1 MSSQRYDVFVSYSK
15 HDRAR
20 VILFVDALEAV
31 GLTVFWD
38 KKIPPGATW
47 AQWIGD
53 ALAASSFVVLCLTPS
68 TVTSSF
74 VEAEIRHSQDRV
86 IPALFEPTGLPLEW
100 EALIGRIQR
109 VDLTQSRFNPE
120 DPQFSRLL
128 SVLTGQT
135 SEADGLGLDELEA
148 QARQLI
154 ENSSPKDRCLAI
166 ALAVMG
172 GASSDVVSTTASYFE
187 SLLMDEEDRAKT
199 KLTFEPFNKR
209 LARLGAEQFTRPDA
223 RFNVQVTCA
232 RYVNPA
238 LSHRVF
244 ALSWSD
250 YEPLRDAIIAWIVD
264 WSADTWRWIRLRLAL
279 SLGVLAQDEGRFDG
293 VWRRVLR
300 PMLFDNTPRR
310 GTQAAERFDV
320 ADAALFFAAKHPE
333 RRQTVEEIL
342 KDLISEQSRSR
353 RLDSETAIPPPAVD
367 GDKAPAADGGAKED
381 ISSTTAR
388 ADAPAD
394 AGTSVNG
401 DHLASGGSDYI
412 RSYVL
417 ARLAFGETGATFPDL
432 AIKALKRLA
441 DKNQHQVLVRILETS
456 FRDAISTARETGD
469 LSLRN
474 PMDLLS
480 GLLKWAHDALQDDAR
495 EDMPLPLEIFAYGLS
510 CFPLH
515 SDDPTRFSLAAI
527 LKSKRGIACLRWGFL
542 AGLALPETR
551 DTFEKLLRDWRDLQA
566 KEKCTPDPVMALACV
581 LIHGTEAEQD
591 RERVRFIFRNHYDER
606 AISSLAEHAPVLTDR
621 STSCLSK

>member
-187 SLLMDEEDRAKT
+187 SLLMD
-199 KLTFEPFNKR
+199 
-209 LARLGAEQFTRPDA
+209 G
-223 RFNVQVTCA
+223 
-232 RYVNPA
+232 
-238 LSHRVF
+238 
-244 ALSWSD
+244 
-250 YEPLRDAIIAWIVD
+250 
-264 WSADTWRWIRLRLAL
+264 
-279 SLGVLAQDEGRFDG
+279 
-293 VWRRVLR
+293 
-300 PMLFDNTPRR
+300 
-310 GTQAAERFDV
+310 
-320 ADAALFFAAKHPE
+320 
-333 RRQTVEEIL
+333 
-342 KDLISEQSRSR
+342 
-353 RLDSETAIPPPAVD
+353 
-367 GDKAPAADGGAKED
+367 
-381 ISSTTAR
+381 
-388 ADAPAD
+388 
-394 AGTSVNG
+394 
-401 DHLASGGSDYI
+401 
-412 RSYVL
+412 
-417 ARLAFGETGATFPDL
+417 
-432 AIKALKRLA
+432 
-441 DKNQHQVLVRILETS
+441 
-456 FRDAISTARETGD
+456 
-469 LSLRN
+469 
-474 PMDLLS
+474 
-480 GLLKWAHDALQDDAR
+480 
-495 EDMPLPLEIFAYGLS
+495 
-510 CFPLH
+510 
-515 SDDPTRFSLAAI
+515 
-527 LKSKRGIACLRWGFL
+527 
-542 AGLALPETR
+542 
-551 DTFEKLLRDWRDLQA
+551 
-566 KEKCTPDPVMALACV
+566 
-581 LIHGTEAEQD
+581 
-591 RERVRFIFRNHYDER
+591 
-606 AISSLAEHAPVLTDR
+606 
-621 STSCLSK
+621 